1 VKRVLLIFGICCLG
15 LLLACP
21 AIGQYKVDRVVIDA
35 GHGGKDPGALGA
47 HSREKDIALAIA
59 LKTGGYIE
67 QYIPGV
73 EVIYTRKTD
82 VFVELYK
89 RAQIANDAKADLFIS
104 IHCNASKSTAAS
116 GTETYVMGLH
126 KSEANL
132 EVAKLENAA
141 ILKEE
146 NFSDMYEGFDPG
158 KDEDYITLTL
168 FQNAFLE
175 QSTILAD
182 EIQRQFRER
191 VKRKDRGVFQ
201 AGFLVLYRTT
211 MPGVL
216 VETGFISNAEDEKFL
231 ISDDGQAYI
240 ASAIFRAFKY
250 YKEEMERSDNKAEV
264 VHDYIKPPDPP
275 PVKAPDIYFRVQF
288 TSSKSPKVFDPKKTR
303 DIPDIREYKSEGW
316 YKYSSGNFTSY
327 DDAVNHQ
334 KHLRDNKKYKD
345 AFIICFRGDERIS
358 LEEALELIKK

>member
-1 VKRVLLIFGICCLG
+1 MLLTIPVF
-15 LLLACP
+15 A
-21 AIGQYKVDRVVIDA
+21 QYKINRVVIDA

-47 HSREKDIALAIA
+47 HAREKDITLALA

-67 QYIPGV
+67 TYIPDV

-82 VFVELYK
+82 EFVELHR
-89 RAQIANDAKADLFIS
+89 RAKIANDSKADLFIS

-141 ILKEE
+141 ILNEE

-158 KDEDYITLTL
+158 KDEDYITLTM

-175 QSTILAD
+175 QSTMLAD

-216 VETGFISNAEDEKFL
+216 VETGFITNASDEQFL
-231 ISDDGQAYI
+231 LSQDGQAYI

-250 YKEEMERSDNKAEV
+250 YKEEMERVDNKAEV

-275 PVKAPDIYFRVQF
+275 ARAPQISFRVQF
-288 TSSKSPKVFDPKKTR
+288 TSSRTPKTFDTKKNK
-303 DIPDIREYKSEGW
+303 DIPDIREYRTDGW

-327 DDAVNHQ
+327 DEAQKHQ
-334 KHLRDNKKYKD
+334 KFLRESKKYKD
-345 AFIICFRGDERIS
+345 AFIICFKDEQRIS
-358 LEEALELIKK
+358 LEEALEVIKN